1 MNTEPSVAS
10 AEVLRERLM
19 APEPMTRVQALH
31 ALEIQADKCAAE
43 SDARL
48 AGEALRFAA
57 RGIPYYQCQDP
68 HFRDWV
74 QRAVSYWERLQPA
87 S

>member
-1 MNTEPSVAS
+1 MNTESRVAS
-10 AEVLRERLM
+10 AEMLRERLM

-31 ALEIQADKCAAE
+31 ALEMQADKCAAE

-48 AGEALRFAA
+48 ASEALRFAA

-74 QRAVSYWERLQPA
+74 QRAVSYWERLHPA